1 MVIATIEARMA
12 STRLPGKVLAD
23 LNGQPML
30 GRLIERVARAKVLDE
45 IVIATTTDPQD
56 DAIEALAGRLRVEC
70 YRGSMEDVL
79 GRVVGACR
87 MAEADEVVPLTGDNP
102 LVDPALIDDVV
113 AFFRAGRYDYVTTTH
128 MHHSR
133 NWGAERTF
141 PVGVSV
147 QVCSTK
153 VLAHAEARTA
163 DPVEREHGTF
173 AIYDRPELYRLG
185 AFEAAGTYAAWRHPE
200 LRLTVDTSE
209 DLALMREIFDALYPL
224 NPGFSTAEAIQLVA
238 GNERLRNLNQ
248 HVSQRI
254 VHQEKLKS
262 HG

>member
-1 MVIATIEARMA
+1 MKTIATIEARMA
-12 STRLPGKVLAD
+12 SSRLPGKVLAD

-30 GRLIERVARAKVLDE
+30 GRLIERVARATVLDE

-56 DAIEALAGRLRVEC
+56 DAIEALAGRLRVWC
-70 YRGSMEDVL
+70 YRGGMEDVL

-113 AFFRAGRYDYVTTTH
+113 AFFRIGRYDYVTTTH

-133 NWGAERTF
+133 RWGAERTF

-147 QVCSTK
+147 QVVAVKT
-153 VLAHAEARTA
+153 LAEVADATT
-163 DPVEREHGTF
+163 DPVDREHTTF
-173 AIYDRPELYRLG
+173 YVYNHPDRYKLG
-185 AFEAAGTYAAWRHPE
+185 AFLAEGAYAEWRHPE
-200 LRLTVDTSE
+200 LRFTVDTAE
-209 DLALMREIFDALYPL
+209 DLALTRRVFGALSPRD
-224 NPGFSTAEAIQLVA
+224 PRFSTLEAIRLVSR
-238 GNERLRNLNQ
+238 NEELKNMNA
-248 HVSQRI
+248 HVRQRI
-254 VHQEKLKS
+254 ASEQQT